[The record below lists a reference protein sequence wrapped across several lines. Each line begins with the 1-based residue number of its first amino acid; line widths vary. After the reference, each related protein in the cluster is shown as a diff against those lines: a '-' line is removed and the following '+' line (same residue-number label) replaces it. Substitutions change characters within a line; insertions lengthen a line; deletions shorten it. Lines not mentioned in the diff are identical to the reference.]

1 MNDFTNMIKI
11 LVPGFKTHEIEKLF
25 NKFDVNGDKTVTY
38 AEFFNA
44 LNKGV
49 VGKDSKYDP
58 KREKANKIRDTL
70 KKVVKDNNLDV

>member
-1 MNDFTNMIKI
+1 MIKI
-11 LVPGFKTHEIEKLF
+11 LVPGFKAHEIQTLF

-44 LNKGV
+44 LNKKEKV
-49 VGKDSKYDP
+49 LGKDSKYDP

-70 KKVVKDNNLDV
+70 KKVVKE